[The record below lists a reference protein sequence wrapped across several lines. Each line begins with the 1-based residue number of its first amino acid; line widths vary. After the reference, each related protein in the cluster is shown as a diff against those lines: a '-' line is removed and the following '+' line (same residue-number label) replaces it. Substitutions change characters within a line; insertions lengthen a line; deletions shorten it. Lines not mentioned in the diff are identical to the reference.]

1 MSSIEVRPFRRSDRE
16 QLTELVNA
24 HAAAV
29 VPGLGVSVAAVL
41 SQLERQPGEFIVD
54 PWVCDRVTLVAE
66 QEQRV
71 TAAAHLLRYAADD
84 RVGPDYRD
92 AGEIHWLV
100 FWPEPA
106 RAGSP
111 PGGPRAADEL
121 MAASLRQLR
130 AWAVRRQ
137 YAGGE
142 LPVRG
147 VYGVPQ
153 QWPHVRSLYE
163 RSGFLPGGQ
172 IEIVFV
178 ALIDDL
184 RPLGPGEPAG
194 LPGLTARR
202 SVGSNG
208 TRLSAVTGDEII
220 GYIEAEVFTGGER
233 HARHGNWADI
243 GNLHVASQYRRRGVA
258 TWLLGQLAGWLH
270 LAHVDRLL
278 AYTYLEGEDETGQS
292 YDADRA
298 FLRALPFTELTQT
311 ARGWIRD
318 PAKQGQM
325 P

>member
-1 MSSIEVRPFRRSDRE
+1 MSSIQVRPFRRSDRE

-29 VPGLGVSVAAVL
+29 VPGLGVSVATVL

-54 PWVCDRVTLVAE
+54 PWVSDRVTLVAE

-100 FWPEPA
+100 FWPES
-106 RAGSP
+106 AGSRAP
-111 PGGPRAADEL
+111 ADGTRAADEL
-121 MAASLRQLR
+121 MGASLRQLR

-137 YAGGE
+137 YADGE

-163 RSGFLPGGQ
+163 RSGFTPGGQ
-172 IEIVFV
+172 VEIVFV

-184 RPLGPGEPAG
+184 QSLSATSPAG
-194 LPGLTARR
+194 LPGLTVSR
-202 SVGSNG
+202 SVGSSG
-208 TRLSAVTGDEII
+208 TRLSAVSGDELV
-220 GYIEAEVFTGGER
+220 GYVEAEVFEDGER

-243 GNLHVASQYRRRGVA
+243 GNLYVADQYRRRGVA

-298 FLRALPFTELTQT
+298 FLRALPFTELTRT
-311 ARGWIRD
+311 VRGWTRD
-318 PAKQGQM
+318 PGKQGQM
-325 P
+325 L

>member
-29 VPGLGVSVAAVL
+29 VPGLGVSVATVL

-66 QEQRV
+66 QDQRL

-100 FWPEPA
+100 FWPESAHSGAPA
-106 RAGSP
+106 DH
-111 PGGPRAADEL
+111 PRAADEL

-130 AWAVRRQ
+130 AWAVRHQ

-163 RSGFLPGGQ
+163 RSGFRPRGQ

-184 RPLGPGEPAG
+184 RPLGASGPA
-194 LPGLTARR
+194 AC
-202 SVGSNG
+202 
-208 TRLSAVTGDEII
+208 
-220 GYIEAEVFTGGER
+220 
-233 HARHGNWADI
+233 
-243 GNLHVASQYRRRGVA
+243 
-258 TWLLGQLAGWLH
+258 
-270 LAHVDRLL
+270 
-278 AYTYLEGEDETGQS
+278 
-292 YDADRA
+292 
-298 FLRALPFTELTQT
+298 
-311 ARGWIRD
+311 
-318 PAKQGQM
+318 PA
-325 P
+325 